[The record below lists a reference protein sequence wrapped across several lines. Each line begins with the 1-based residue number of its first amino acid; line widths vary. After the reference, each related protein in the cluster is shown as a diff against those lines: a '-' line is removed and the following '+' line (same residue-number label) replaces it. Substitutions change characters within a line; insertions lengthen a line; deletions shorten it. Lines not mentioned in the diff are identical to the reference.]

1 MRWRSPIVVL
11 GLVLS
16 FLSTVRAFAPRMRFP
31 TSSVATH
38 ATTRLRAAKHKI
50 LAPSTTPNPVM
61 AILQSST
68 KTKIIVAA
76 HALPLVALY
85 LLVTSA
91 FFQKLVRA
99 VVDFVTRIMLPP
111 RKNAREH
118 AVTTTAATTTTTT
131 SPPPP
136 PPATPAAPAKSGFIA
151 ADESL
156 KKVEA
161 SKPMGMLRPTPVE
174 PTAAELAEQRE
185 AKAKEEQYQQ
195 EMRVKR
201 WQAQRAAE
209 KAALADG
216 TSKERTVA
224 EAVRTVFQAD
234 EPLAPEKERDV
245 VGAAALSAAFVGFNF
260 GGPLGALIAA
270 SAVSYFGQKDGTK
283 AAVVV
288 TGKAALGAVDLLKAV
303 NTKFEVIKATENVLV
318 EAVANN
324 TKDSAGLVKTTLE
337 ATKAATTA
345 ALPALKETLGST
357 MDVTDKFLNKME
369 EISKEG
375 TGEEK

>member
-1 MRWRSPIVVL
+1 
-11 GLVLS
+11 
-16 FLSTVRAFAPRMRFP
+16 MRFP

-38 ATTRLRAAKHKI
+38 ATTRLRAAKQKI

-99 VVDFVTRIMLPP
+99 VVDFVRILLPP

-118 AVTTTAATTTTTT
+118 AVTAAAATTTT

-345 ALPALKETLGST
+345 ALPALRETLGST
-357 MDVTDKFLNKME
+357 MDVTDKFLNKIE
-369 EISKEG
+369 EISKEEG
-375 TGEEK
+375 AGEEK